1 MEYDLVIYVQI
12 RTNRAKAPN
21 DSAVIN
27 CQYSM
32 ATFSRSERK
41 RRPRDNKSAELTLHL
56 KQAMATAIKTD
67 LYPKSQIDIFVQV
80 IVKNLLRLISKY
92 KLSQV
97 NVLHYATNKYYYYL

>member
-1 MEYDLVIYVQI
+1 
-12 RTNRAKAPN
+12 
-21 DSAVIN
+21 
-27 CQYSM
+27 M

-80 IVKNLLRLISKY
+80 MLFRHLLNKILVLIVMIP
-92 KLSQV
+92 
-97 NVLHYATNKYYYYL
+97 

>member
-1 MEYDLVIYVQI
+1 
-12 RTNRAKAPN
+12 
-21 DSAVIN
+21 
-27 CQYSM
+27 M

-80 IVKNLLRLISKY
+80 MLFRHLLNEILVLIVMIP
-92 KLSQV
+92 
-97 NVLHYATNKYYYYL
+97 

>member
-1 MEYDLVIYVQI
+1 
-12 RTNRAKAPN
+12 
-21 DSAVIN
+21 
-27 CQYSM
+27 M

-80 IVKNLLRLISKY
+80 IVQIILI
-92 KLSQV
+92 
-97 NVLHYATNKYYYYL
+97 NI